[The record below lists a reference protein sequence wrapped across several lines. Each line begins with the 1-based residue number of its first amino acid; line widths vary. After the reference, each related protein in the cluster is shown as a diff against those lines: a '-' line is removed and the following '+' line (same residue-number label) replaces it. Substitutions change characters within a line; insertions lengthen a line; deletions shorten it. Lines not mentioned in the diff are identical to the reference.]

1 MHAGIIPLI
10 GQQPDRSMTHV
21 RDGERTR
28 KRILDA
34 AAEEFS
40 NRGFDGAKLSG
51 IARRA
56 KVSKQL
62 IYHHFRSKE
71 KLFTETHDVKFWPKA
86 RWEETLPRSP
96 VDMFA
101 ERFEK
106 RARDAGYVRFLTW
119 EAASARN
126 RALPG
131 EKERRQRIAQF
142 RDSLRSMQGDG
153 LLPSDLDP
161 RLIQLAIL
169 SLANYPIAF
178 TQITRMV
185 TGRSATDPKFRRE
198 WDRFLRKIGV
208 LLFDRRR
215 R

>member
-1 MHAGIIPLI
+1 MKHI
-10 GQQPDRSMTHV
+10 

-40 NRGFDGAKLSG
+40 SHGFEGARLSG

-62 IYHHFRSKE
+62 IHHHFRSKE
-71 KLFTETHDVKFWPKA
+71 KLFTETHDMKFWPQA
-86 RWEETLPRSP
+86 RWEETLPRGA

-101 ERFEK
+101 ERFQK
-106 RARDAGYVRFLTW
+106 RAKDVGYVRFLTW
-119 EAASARN
+119 EAASAGN
-126 RALPG
+126 RPVPG
-131 EKERRQRIAQF
+131 EKERRQRIAEYA
-142 RDSLRSMQGDG
+142 SKLRSMQVNG
-153 LLPSDLDP
+153 LLPNDLDH

-185 TGRSATDPKFRRE
+185 TGRSATDPRFQRE
-198 WDRFLRKIGV
+198 WVRFLRKTGT
-208 LLFDRRR
+208 LLFGRKMR
-215 R
+215 

>member
-1 MHAGIIPLI
+1 MI
-10 GQQPDRSMTHV
+10 GRQKYPKWLMKHI

-40 NRGFDGAKLSG
+40 SHGFEGARLSG

-62 IYHHFRSKE
+62 IHHHFRSKE
-71 KLFTETHDVKFWPKA
+71 KLFTETHDMKFWPQA
-86 RWEETLPRSP
+86 RWEETLPRGP

-101 ERFEK
+101 ERFQK
-106 RARDAGYVRFLTW
+106 RAKDVGYVRFLTW
-119 EAASARN
+119 EAASAGN
-126 RALPG
+126 RPVPG
-131 EKERRQRIAQF
+131 EKERRQRIAEYA
-142 RDSLRSMQGDG
+142 SKLRSMQVNG
-153 LLPSDLDP
+153 LLPNDLDH

-185 TGRSATDPKFRRE
+185 TGRSATDPRFQRE
-198 WDRFLRKIGV
+198 WVRFLRKTGT
-208 LLFDRRR
+208 LLFGRKMR
-215 R
+215 